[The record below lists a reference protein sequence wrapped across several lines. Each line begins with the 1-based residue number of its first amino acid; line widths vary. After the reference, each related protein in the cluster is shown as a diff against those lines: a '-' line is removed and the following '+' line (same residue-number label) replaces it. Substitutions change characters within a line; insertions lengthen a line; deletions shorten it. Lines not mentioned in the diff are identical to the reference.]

1 MKIAFTWDYE
11 LFFGEK
17 SGTVQQCMIQPT
29 KDLLDIAERHQAK
42 FTFFPDAGYLL
53 HAKKQEDASKDL
65 KLVLEQIKS
74 WDLLGHETG
83 LHIHPHWEDV
93 VYENKEWKHNTS
105 RYKLSDFNEADVDS
119 IIHSYFQEVQQ
130 LISSPINS
138 FRAGGWCVQ
147 PFSNLRAA
155 FLSLGISTDS
165 SVFYG
170 GKNTNAPYNYD
181 FKNAP
186 NSSSWC
192 FDKDILI
199 ENKNGKFLELPIT
212 SLRYSPLFFWRL
224 FLLGRWNPV
233 RHKPIGNG
241 VPTSGGGSKKV
252 LLSRYNTF
260 CLSADGY
267 FISQL
272 EHAVKQAKKEKK
284 RHLVVIGHPKACT
297 LYSLEK
303 LDLFMSKHKN
313 EIEFV
318 SLNQL
323 K

>member
-1 MKIAFTWDYE
+1 
-11 LFFGEK
+11 
-17 SGTVQQCMIQPT
+17 
-29 KDLLDIAERHQAK
+29 
-42 FTFFPDAGYLL
+42 
-53 HAKKQEDASKDL
+53 
-65 KLVLEQIKS
+65 
-74 WDLLGHETG
+74 
-83 LHIHPHWEDV
+83 
-93 VYENKEWKHNTS
+93 
-105 RYKLSDFNEADVDS
+105 
-119 IIHSYFQEVQQ
+119 
-130 LISSPINS
+130 
-138 FRAGGWCVQ
+138 
-147 PFSNLRAA
+147 
-155 FLSLGISTDS
+155 
-165 SVFYG
+165 VFYG
-170 GKNTNAPYNYD
+170 GKNTNSPYNYD

-186 NSSSWC
+186 NRSSWC

-224 FLLGRWNPV
+224 FLLGRWNPI

-272 EHAVKQAKKEKK
+272 EHALKQAKKEKK

>member
-53 HAKKQEDASKDL
+53 HAKKQEGALPDL
-65 KLVLEQIKS
+65 KMVVEQIKA

-119 IIHSYFQEVQQ
+119 IIHRYFKEVQQ

-147 PFSNLRAA
+147 PFRI
-155 FLSLGISTDS
+155 LGLL
-165 SVFYG
+165 FY
-170 GKNTNAPYNYD
+170 P
-181 FKNAP
+181 
-186 NSSSWC
+186 WV
-192 FDKDILI
+192 
-199 ENKNGKFLELPIT
+199 
-212 SLRYSPLFFWRL
+212 
-224 FLLGRWNPV
+224 FLL
-233 RHKPIGNG
+233 I
-241 VPTSGGGSKKV
+241 
-252 LLSRYNTF
+252 LLSFMAEKIRMHHTIM
-260 CLSADGY
+260 
-267 FISQL
+267 ISRMPQIVHRGVL
-272 EHAVKQAKKEKK
+272 IK
-284 RHLVVIGHPKACT
+284 I
-297 LYSLEK
+297 
-303 LDLFMSKHKN
+303 F
-313 EIEFV
+313 
-318 SLNQL
+318 
-323 K
+323 